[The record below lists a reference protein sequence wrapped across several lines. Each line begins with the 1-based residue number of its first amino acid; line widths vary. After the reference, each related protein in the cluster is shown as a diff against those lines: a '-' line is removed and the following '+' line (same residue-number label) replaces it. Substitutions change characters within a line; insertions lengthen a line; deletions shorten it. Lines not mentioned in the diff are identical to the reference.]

1 MKLIK
6 EELDNLNL
14 DIETKAR
21 ETVNPVYADAIRQL
35 KVNDEKREA
44 DRKLPATPKT
54 EEPKPIKNELLKKM
68 HLSESLFDNEQDL
81 KPLTDEERDY
91 LNYLR
96 RKEKVTSLDKEELW
110 ELMDLEEREDLIDD
124 EDWDEEDDIEEALE
138 EDQNDILPKK
148 IGNAIL
154 TINNY
159 ADYEK
164 EGFSRQDVDDWFGT
178 NGNIRV
184 TYSYETP
191 GDESSSVIGV
201 ETTDNKYAVY
211 GARQDEEDIT
221 FEHMAEVLVNA
232 AESFDFKESL
242 EEKKDASTNLFT
254 RLSDKLDANGY
265 TLFAPIRNEA
275 KLIQRTK
282 DDENFKYDYRKAKQ
296 ILDELKV
303 KYDIFEGES
312 YKKPFIK
319 VYFKDE
325 DLYEGLKENKES
337 VYNKL
342 MSYLNTL

>member
-1 MKLIK
+1 
-6 EELDNLNL
+6 
-14 DIETKAR
+14 
-21 ETVNPVYADAIRQL
+21 
-35 KVNDEKREA
+35 
-44 DRKLPATPKT
+44 
-54 EEPKPIKNELLKKM
+54 
-68 HLSESLFDNEQDL
+68 
-81 KPLTDEERDY
+81 
-91 LNYLR
+91 
-96 RKEKVTSLDKEELW
+96 
-110 ELMDLEEREDLIDD
+110 
-124 EDWDEEDDIEEALE
+124 
-138 EDQNDILPKK
+138 
-148 IGNAIL
+148 
-154 TINNY
+154 
-159 ADYEK
+159 
-164 EGFSRQDVDDWFGT
+164 
-178 NGNIRV
+178 
-184 TYSYETP
+184 
-191 GDESSSVIGV
+191 
-201 ETTDNKYAVY
+201 
-211 GARQDEEDIT
+211 
-221 FEHMAEVLVNA
+221 MAEVLVNA

>member
-124 EDWDEEDDIEEALE
+124 ED
-138 EDQNDILPKK
+138 
-148 IGNAIL
+148 
-154 TINNY
+154 
-159 ADYEK
+159 
-164 EGFSRQDVDDWFGT
+164 
-178 NGNIRV
+178 
-184 TYSYETP
+184 
-191 GDESSSVIGV
+191 
-201 ETTDNKYAVY
+201 
-211 GARQDEEDIT
+211 
-221 FEHMAEVLVNA
+221 
-232 AESFDFKESL
+232 
-242 EEKKDASTNLFT
+242 
-254 RLSDKLDANGY
+254 
-265 TLFAPIRNEA
+265 
-275 KLIQRTK
+275 
-282 DDENFKYDYRKAKQ
+282 
-296 ILDELKV
+296 
-303 KYDIFEGES
+303 
-312 YKKPFIK
+312 
-319 VYFKDE
+319 
-325 DLYEGLKENKES
+325 
-337 VYNKL
+337 
-342 MSYLNTL
+342 